1 MSLVDP
7 DLTLVV
13 VAALLVLFAA
23 VAARVAL
30 LGVEIG
36 VLTAAA
42 RAAIQLS
49 VVALVIAAVLDS
61 DGLSLLFV
69 AGMLLAAAVTS
80 AQRIAGWRSAAWA
93 GLAIAAGAVPVLLLV
108 LASGAVPFSGPAIVA
123 FSGIVIGN
131 AMTASAQAARR
142 AMDDLRVRAGEFE
155 AALSLGFDRRAA
167 GLEIARGAAAE
178 ALFPSL
184 DQTRSVGVV
193 TLPGAFV
200 GVLLGGGSAGE
211 AASAQVLV
219 LFGMLAAQV
228 VAVAVT
234 LELVVRGRLR
244 PPVPVSPGHA
254 GTTGWPRSRA
264 RDGSGSPRG
273 PRPR

>member
-7 DLTLVV
+7 DLSLFV
-13 VAALLVLFAA
+13 VAAVLVAFAA
-23 VAARVAL
+23 LAARVTL
-30 LGVEIG
+30 LGVEVE
-36 VLTAAA
+36 VLTAAV
-42 RAAIQLS
+42 RAAVQLA

-69 AGMLLAAAVTS
+69 AGMLVAAGFTAGS
-80 AQRIAGWRSAAWA
+80 RIAGVRAAGWA
-93 GLAIAAGAVPVLLLV
+93 GLAVAIGALPVLVLV

-142 AMDDLRVRAGEFE
+142 AMDDLRLRAGEFE
-155 AALSLGFDRRAA
+155 AALALGFDRRAA
-167 GLEIARGAAAE
+167 GLEIARLTAAQ

-184 DQTRSVGVV
+184 DQTRSVGLV

-219 LFGMLAAQV
+219 LFGLLAAQV
-228 VAVAVT
+228 VAVAVA
-234 LELVVRGRLR
+234 LELVVRGRFA
-244 PPVPVSPGHA
+244 VVVS
-254 GTTGWPRSRA
+254 
-264 RDGSGSPRG
+264 
-273 PRPR
+273 